1 MTVTVTDLLATVTAE
16 AEAEAAAVEERAA
29 REAQEIRA
37 RAVAEAARRRA
48 AFIARRES
56 EQRDAIDRELALRRR
71 EQRENVLAA
80 RARLLEQVLGA
91 VRREL
96 AAVPVAR
103 YSAALQRLGE
113 ETVRYLEGRQAVLE
127 CPPEAAPTLRAQLGD
142 RAGVAIEARE
152 DARPGV
158 VGRSADG
165 DVTVDN
171 TLVSRL
177 DRMRPDLAIGLA
189 RKLLP
194 G

>member
-1 MTVTVTDLLATVTAE
+1 MRVTVTDLLATVTAE
-16 AEAEAAAVEERAA
+16 AAAAAATVEERAA
-29 REAQEIRA
+29 SEAHEIRA
-37 RAVAEAARRRA
+37 RAAAEAARRRA
-48 AFIARRES
+48 AFIQQREA

-71 EQRENVLAA
+71 EQRENALAA
-80 RARLLEQVLGA
+80 RARLLEQIFAA
-91 VRREL
+91 VREKL
-96 AAVPVAR
+96 ATVGVAR

-113 ETVRYLEGRQAVLE
+113 ETVRYLEGRPAVLE

-142 RAGVAIEARE
+142 RAGVTIEARE
-152 DARPGV
+152 HAPPGV

-189 RKLLP
+189 RKLAP